1 MNPAGYSE
9 QIRTLRESFKNL
21 QAALAKD
28 EFFAHQA
35 RRIRIRNAIAQR
47 LDDALD
53 LLREVDNELA
63 NLLENPAD
71 TVNYDRG
78 HKT

>member
-1 MNPAGYSE
+1 MTPSGYSE
-9 QIRTLRESFKNL
+9 QIRTLREQVRNL

-35 RRIRIRNAIAQR
+35 KRIRIRNAIAQR

-53 LLREVDNELA
+53 LLREIDNELA
-63 NLLENPAD
+63 NLFEE
-71 TVNYDRG
+71 T
-78 HKT
+78 T